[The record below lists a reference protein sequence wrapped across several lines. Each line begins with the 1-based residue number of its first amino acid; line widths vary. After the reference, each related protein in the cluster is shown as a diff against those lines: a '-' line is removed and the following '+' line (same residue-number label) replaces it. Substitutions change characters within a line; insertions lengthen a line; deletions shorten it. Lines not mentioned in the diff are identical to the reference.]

1 MDVVSAWKPISG
13 FRFVVAA
20 LPAAV
25 CGVTSAY
32 GAWRGAPWLSKL
44 MRDRQCTAR
53 KDTRRPLRW

>member
-32 GAWRGAPWLSKL
+32 VYGAERYA
-44 MRDRQCTAR
+44 TAAAMVTS
-53 KDTRRPLRW
+53 DGQPPGGDI